1 MTKNQK
7 DNNDKISDEMMISDE
22 IYMTSGVHI
31 GTRQKTA
38 DMKDYIY
45 KVRNDGLYIID
56 INKTDKKINIASKF
70 ISKFD
75 PKNLSSLYLFIL
87 FRILVDQ
94 FGFFVSKFISKFD
107 PENILVVS
115 VRQYGQKPI
124 RKLSEYTGI
133 KVLDGR
139 FRPGT
144 LTNPSAK
151 GFIEPELLIVTD
163 PLADSQAL
171 NEARNI
177 GIPVVGL
184 CDTNNELKYLD
195 IVIPTNNKGR
205 RALALVYWL
214 LARAILKEKGKIK
227 SYENFKPTV
236 EDFEAEI

>member
-56 INKTDKKINIASKF
+56 INKTDKKINIA
-70 ISKFD
+70 
-75 PKNLSSLYLFIL
+75 
-87 FRILVDQ
+87 
-94 FGFFVSKFISKFD
+94 SKFISKFD

-184 CDTNNELKYLD
+184 CDTNNELKYID